1 MHRSVLQVMHFV
13 LSMGQAEEKV
23 LRALCVSGWQRWPSI
38 GLQTWRF
45 MYCRITAEF
54 SFLLKVMQLLLRQF
68 LAKVSHIPVPCR
80 RMGATGMTPG
90 KLASYWEKVFYQ
102 HGIPEPEDSSQILI
116 AHALGAKTMHS
127 IGSCAAWSPVSTDQL
142 LLVEKMAQER
152 LKRVPVQYIIGE
164 WDFLDM
170 TLEMRPPV
178 LIPRP
183 ETEELVGLV
192 VAVCEELHCSTE
204 ASVLEVGCG
213 SGAVSLALLRMIP
226 QVCVIAIDK
235 SEAAVSLT
243 RDNAV
248 RLGLQHRLHLLQ
260 HDILTDPIERLLDL
274 GAVSAVVSNPPYIC
288 TEDMSQ
294 LEPEILSLY
303 HVPRYEDHSALHGG
317 LDGMDVMKGILRLA
331 PLLLKDGGDVFLE
344 GDPRHPEMVKKWLE
358 DHPEG
363 RLQLQNIVKDFCG
376 KPRFIHLRRRQSS
389 ER

>member
-1 MHRSVLQVMHFV
+1 
-13 LSMGQAEEKV
+13 
-23 LRALCVSGWQRWPSI
+23 
-38 GLQTWRF
+38 
-45 MYCRITAEF
+45 
-54 SFLLKVMQLLLRQF
+54 MQLLLRKF
-68 LAKVSHIPVPCR
+68 LAKVAHIPVPCR

-90 KLASYWEKVFYQ
+90 MLASYWEKVFRE

-127 IGSCAAWSPVSTDQL
+127 VGSCAVRSPVSADQL
-142 LLVEKMAQER
+142 VFIEKMAQER

-164 WDFLDM
+164 WDFLDL

-192 VAVCEELHCSTE
+192 VAACAELHHSAG

-213 SGAVSLALLRMIP
+213 SGAVSLALLRRIP
-226 QVCVIAIDK
+226 QVRVIAVDK
-235 SEAAVSLT
+235 SEAAVRLT
-243 RDNAV
+243 RDNAE
-248 RLGLQHRLHLLQ
+248 RLGLQHRLDLLQ
-260 HDILTDPIERLLDL
+260 HDVLTDPIERLLDL

-294 LEPEILSLY
+294 LEPEIL
-303 HVPRYEDHSALHGG
+303 RYEDHSALHGG

-358 DHPEG
+358 DHPDG
-363 RLQLQNIVKDFCG
+363 RLQLLKTVLDFCG
-376 KPRFIHLRRRQSS
+376 KPRFIHLRRQSS
-389 ER
+389 AH

>member
-1 MHRSVLQVMHFV
+1 MVMRRKETEPLGTNVL
-13 LSMGQAEEKV
+13 V
-23 LRALCVSGWQRWPSI
+23 LR
-38 GLQTWRF
+38 
-45 MYCRITAEF
+45 
-54 SFLLKVMQLLLRQF
+54 FLEIPEVVMQPLLRQF
-68 LAKVSHIPVPCR
+68 LAKVAHIPVPCR
-80 RMGATGMTPG
+80 RMGATGMTAG
-90 KLASYWEKVFYQ
+90 KLASYWEKVFHQ

-127 IGSCAAWSPVSTDQL
+127 IGSCAARSPVSADQL
-142 LLVEKMAQER
+142 LLVEKMAQQR

-192 VAVCEELHCSTE
+192 VADCEELHRSAE
-204 ASVLEVGCG
+204 DSILEVGCG
-213 SGAVSLALLRMIP
+213 SGAVSLALLRRIP
-226 QVCVIAIDK
+226 QVRVIAIDK
-235 SEAAVSLT
+235 SKAAVSLT

-260 HDILTDPIERLLDL
+260 HDVLTDPIERLLDL

-294 LEPEILSLY
+294 LEPEIL
-303 HVPRYEDHSALHGG
+303 RYEDHSALHGG

-331 PLLLKDGGDVFLE
+331 PLMLKDGGDVYLE
-344 GDPRHPEMVKKWLE
+344 GDPRHPEMVQKWLE

-363 RLQLQNIVKDFCG
+363 RLQLLNIVKDFCG

-389 ER
+389 EH